1 MFAYLTNLII
11 TCIVPFLNFPYC
23 ALLDFA
29 NKEKWTV
36 YPCLLTCFKI
46 YIYSYLSSV
55 CCDLTS
61 WLYNTSAGVFCRGFE
76 SQLTS
81 EQGPSVGGLS
91 PS

>member
-46 YIYSYLSSV
+46 YI
-55 CCDLTS
+55 
-61 WLYNTSAGVFCRGFE
+61 FIFE
-76 SQLTS
+76 LR
-81 EQGPSVGGLS
+81 LL
-91 PS
+91 